1 MRRNSRGRRKR
12 ENTITQACKLF
23 QQIWLITVGE
33 IKRKCKIQRPKGNGK
48 LKWREKRVSQR
59 SKINKH
65 AENEAASLE

>member
-1 MRRNSRGRRKR
+1 M
-12 ENTITQACKLF
+12 
-23 QQIWLITVGE
+23 WLITVGE

-48 LKWREKRVSQR
+48 LKWREKGVSQR